1 MCQGEANLC
10 LLYYITAPFYEANI
24 PFLMNNQQIRKKVEK
39 LMEEERKVEKNRNRN
54 SATEVAKRNAH
65 QENLDRTFLIP
76 PGSYGGHQEG
86 QEGLDSR
93 HHQGPQEEGHEQGA
107 RQDKA

>member
-1 MCQGEANLC
+1 MEGGATPGAPLLCHVLPQRREQPGGRRCRGEGGEVCQGEANPC

-54 SATEVAKRNAH
+54 SATVCS
-65 QENLDRTFLIP
+65 T
-76 PGSYGGHQEG
+76 
-86 QEGLDSR
+86 SR
-93 HHQGPQEEGHEQGA
+93 KCPLHLS
-107 RQDKA
+107 